1 MSFFN
6 IISGIFKK
14 KNTHENKLPTVKC
27 NVGDFLS
34 AEDVIKA
41 LIPIKEKYKKLTFS
55 DDEMVSSILSGWR
68 MDLASIS
75 LRNLNHDITQTEI
88 IGITSWLSSKCH
100 YLYDSRRSI
109 SLGIT
114 EGEWIS
120 SGCCGYKGR
129 DNSHLKFNGKKF
141 KLKNGLIYRGKPYY
155 PGGEEYCRCGYKSIL
170 PF

>member
-6 IISGIFKK
+6 IIGGIFKK

-27 NVGDFLS
+27 NVGEFIS
-34 AEDVIKA
+34 AEDVIEA
-41 LIPIKEKYKKLTFS
+41 LIPIKDKYKKLTFS
-55 DDEMVSSILSGWR
+55 DDEMVSSILRGWR

-75 LRNLNHDITQTEI
+75 LKNLNQEITQTEI

-114 EGEWIS
+114 DGEWIS

-141 KLKNGLIYRGKPYY
+141 KLKNGLIYRGKAYY